1 MGRRK
6 ILNLI
11 QDERNI
17 FVISVKVVKHEK
29 KQKINKYFKTKF
41 NNSSSVGLGFSQLVS
56 VSNRSELILYGGQ
69 INEVIIDGIW
79 KFFVASKRWMKIGTM
94 VFPRAAHTVIPVRG
108 ITCP

>member
-17 FVISVKVVKHEK
+17 FVISVKVVKHKK

-41 NNSSSVGLGFSQLVS
+41 KQFISWSWIQPVGF
-56 VSNRSELILYGGQ
+56 R
-69 INEVIIDGIW
+69 
-79 KFFVASKRWMKIGTM
+79 
-94 VFPRAAHTVIPVRG
+94 
-108 ITCP
+108 